1 MKDMTHLHGLSDYL
15 TTSPQLQTLGVWHS
29 DYTSR
34 PTGHTA
40 FMPQHSVCSLCIM
53 CNCAVCAI
61 VHSAHIVISQLV
73 TRSHLGAA
81 RSSSL
86 QTASFPILISSHS
99 APSLPRPIVPTALGT
114 GSAQNKANLN
124 SVLRAIRRI
133 VTPAVQ
139 LAGSGGS

>member
-1 MKDMTHLHGLSDYL
+1 MVHLLGLSGYL
-15 TTSPQLQTLGVWHS
+15 TTLHQLQTLTVRHS
-29 DYTSR
+29 YCTSR
-34 PTGHTA
+34 PAGHTA
-40 FMPQHSVCSLCIM
+40 LMPQQPVCNLCKCATVPSV
-53 CNCAVCAI
+53 
-61 VHSAHIVISQLV
+61 HIATLQLV
-73 TRSHLGAA
+73 SRSHLGAA

-99 APSLPRPIVPTALGT
+99 TPSLPRPIVPTALGT

-133 VTPAVQ
+133 VTSSVQ